1 MGNAIQTLFDPPLPD
16 LIRVAI
22 LGCRY
27 LAFGVAFPIIFLML
41 LDASAYV
48 VFRTLGVYARRVR
61 VVDNVSNP
69 IAVDIATISSVEKK
83 ENSSLIRNAFLEGIN
98 NDNFNKRSNI
108 NKQCLKT
115 LASNLKASSNDLHAH
130 KAANIPL
137 PPDADRGLRHRQPLT
152 AA

>member
-1 MGNAIQTLFDPPLPD
+1 M
-16 LIRVAI
+16 
-22 LGCRY
+22 
-27 LAFGVAFPIIFLML
+27 
-41 LDASAYV
+41 
-48 VFRTLGVYARRVR
+48 R